1 MVCVFRTPL
10 RIGEGCG
17 VQSTQKF
24 EGDNK
29 NMWKFLGKRLLQM
42 FITLLMFQTVT
53 YFLMDAQP
61 GDIAD
66 LLTMNPDIPP
76 AERDRIRQD
85 LGLDRPPV
93 ERFFKYVGNF
103 YRGDMGVSFS
113 QFPRPVTEIIF
124 ERLPRTLV
132 LFLTASVI
140 SFWAGYV
147 SGKVLAWK
155 RGGALE
161 YSSTLVGVILYTV
174 FTPWFALMM
183 IWLFAVY
190 LDWLPPGKFLDPIIW
205 LDAPEGLHAN
215 NVFLRMI
222 WSALIASGVLVA
234 GLVFTARLSTQLR
247 RLGRWISFIVPMIG
261 LFVYWRFVA
270 VGFNSYAWDILQH
283 LVLPVL
289 TVTLIAYGGTMLL
302 MRTSMLETLRED
314 YILTARAKG
323 LSEKVVRDKHA
334 ARNALLPVWTGLVF
348 SIGGSVSGG
357 IITETVFS
365 WPGLGLTLLTAAQVE
380 DIPLAM
386 GALTITGLLT
396 LVSHLVADVGYA
408 FLDPRIRYN

>member
-1 MVCVFRTPL
+1 
-10 RIGEGCG
+10 
-17 VQSTQKF
+17 
-24 EGDNK
+24 
-29 NMWKFLGKRLLQM
+29 MWKFLGKRLLQM
-42 FITLLMFQTVT
+42 FITLLLFQAVT

-76 AERDRIRQD
+76 AERERIRTD

-93 ERFFKYVGNF
+93 ERFFKYIGNF
-103 YRGDMGVSFS
+103 YRGDLGVSFS
-113 QFPRPVTEIIF
+113 FFPRPVLDIIL
-124 ERLPRTLV
+124 ERLPRTVV
-132 LFLTASVI
+132 LFMTASII

-155 RGGALE
+155 RGGFIE

-190 LDWLPPGKFLDPIIW
+190 LNWLPAGKFLDPILW
-205 LDAPEGLHAN
+205 LTAPEGIHAN
-215 NVFLRMI
+215 DLFIRMI
-222 WSALIASGVLVA
+222 WSALIASFVVVLGVVLS
-234 GLVFTARLSTQLR
+234 TRLSSR
-247 RLGRWISFIVPMIG
+247 MRVVARWLSVIVPFAAVVLYWQVASNG
-261 LFVYWRFVA
+261 LGVYA
-270 VGFNSYAWDILQH
+270 GDILQH
-283 LVLPVL
+283 LILPVL
-289 TVTLIAYGGTMLL
+289 TVTLIAYGGNMLL

-323 LSEKVVRDKHA
+323 MPEKVIRDKHA

-348 SIGGSVSGG
+348 SISNSVSGG
-357 IITETVFS
+357 IITETIFS
-365 WPGLGLTLLTAAQVE
+365 WPGLGLTLLNAAQVE

-386 GALTITGLLT
+386 GALTITGLMT
-396 LVSHLVADVGYA
+396 LASHLVADVGYA
-408 FLDPRIRYN
+408 FLDPRIRYH